1 MTVISIVIQTFAI
14 KVIML
19 ILITNTTHNHTN
31 IKYLLVNI
39 NLICA
44 SVCFFLYVIII
55 FKASENLVT
64 DKDKL
69 SRTVRTNEYDLPTVK
84 AGDDVNSHT
93 VKQNNYDAK
102 FLIDAIESPF
112 KCKLIRQIYI
122 LFILNVIF

>member
-1 MTVISIVIQTFAI
+1 M
-14 KVIML
+14 
-19 ILITNTTHNHTN
+19 
-31 IKYLLVNI
+31 
-39 NLICA
+39 

-84 AGDDVNSHT
+84 AVNFVNNHT
-93 VKQNNYDAK
+93 VKQDNYDDNSK
-102 FLIDAIESPF
+102 LVDSIESPF
-112 KCKLIRQIYI
+112 KCKLICQIYI